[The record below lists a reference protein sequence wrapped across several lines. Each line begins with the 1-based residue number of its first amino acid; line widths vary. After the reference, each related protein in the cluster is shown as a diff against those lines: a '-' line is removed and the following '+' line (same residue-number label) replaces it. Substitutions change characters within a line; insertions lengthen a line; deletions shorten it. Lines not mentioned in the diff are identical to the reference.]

1 MLDPITLTV
10 LHHRL
15 QQITEEMD
23 LILDR
28 AAFSPIISEGRDR
41 ASGIFSPIGG
51 RLVAQGNTGMPI
63 HVGAMQFAAATI
75 ARKNGHT
82 AGDIYIINDPYLG
95 GTHLM
100 DVKLLMP
107 IFIEGEMFCLLGSS
121 GHWPD
126 IGGSVPGGFVTQAVE
141 VQQEGLRLGG
151 LRIVKAGVLDEELL
165 QLILDNVRVPEQ
177 RVGDLQAQIASLK
190 AGQTQVEKLIADYG
204 LPTIRQ
210 AIGQLRDTSSKLVRD
225 RIGKLRPGRY
235 AFEDA
240 IDNDGIEAKPLWI
253 RLDLTVDA
261 DRLVFDF
268 SRSSAPC
275 RGPMNSVIAT
285 TASAVYV
292 AIKHLYPDIPMNAG
306 CFDPLEVIVPE
317 TTFLNVGYPKPVSGC
332 AAEVSQRVVDVAFGA
347 LAQAM
352 PGELHGA
359 PFGSSINVAMGGFD
373 PGQDKHYVFYFYS
386 GGGAGGFEGGD
397 GISNACST
405 VGLAKTPPLEVV
417 EQQTPILFERYALR
431 PDSFGVGRYRGGLG
445 VDYKLT
451 LLRGEAR
458 LSVLGDRATRS
469 PYGIEGGGGAGRT
482 VIEMTIG
489 GEAYRPPLLAKD
501 EGVELATGD
510 SFACLTPGG
519 GGFGLASQRHPDLIA
534 RDLAFGFMTPEF
546 ASENFPADAAVS
558 AGPAAP
564 RPDGASEAAGNKN
577 KEKETHHG

>member
-1 MLDPITLTV
+1 MTLDPITLTV

-41 ASGIFSPIGG
+41 ASGIFSPVDG

-75 ARKNGHT
+75 AAKGSH
-82 AGDIYIINDPYLG
+82 APDDIYIINDPYLG

-100 DVKLLMP
+100 DVKLIMP
-107 IFIEGEMFCLLGSS
+107 VFVGDELFCFLGSS

-141 VQQEGLRLGG
+141 VQQEGLRIGG
-151 LRIVKAGVLDEELL
+151 LRIVKKGELDQDLL

-177 RVGDLQAQIASLK
+177 RVGDMQAQIASLR
-190 AGQTQVEKLIADYG
+190 AGKTQVDKLIADYG
-204 LPTIRQ
+204 LPTVRQ
-210 AIGQLRDTSSKLVRD
+210 AVDQLRETSAKLVRD
-225 RIGKLRPGRY
+225 RIAQLKPGRY
-235 AFEDA
+235 TFEDV
-240 IDNDGIEAKPLWI
+240 IDNDGIDPQPLHI
-253 RLDLTVDA
+253 RLDLTVSS

-292 AIKHLYPDIPMNAG
+292 AIKHVYPDIPMNAG
-306 CFDPLEVIVPE
+306 CFDPVEVVAPP

-347 LAQAM
+347 IAQAM

-373 PGQDKHYVFYFYS
+373 PEQKRHYVFYFYS
-386 GGGAGGFEGGD
+386 GGGAGGFDGGD

-417 EQQTPILFERYALR
+417 EQQTPIMFERYALR
-431 PDSFGVGRYRGGLG
+431 PDSFGPGEFRGGLG
-445 VDYKLT
+445 VDYRFR

-458 LSVLGDRATRS
+458 LSVLGDRASRGRF
-469 PYGIEGGGGAGRT
+469 GIEGGGQAACT
-482 VIEMTIG
+482 QVSMTIG
-489 GEAYRPPLLAKD
+489 GKDYRPALLAKD
-501 EGVELATGD
+501 EGVEIAAGD
-510 SFACLTPGG
+510 SFSCLTPGG
-519 GGFGLASQRHPDLIA
+519 GGFGRIEDRDPALVE
-534 RDLAFGFMTPEF
+534 RDLARGLMTREF
-546 ASENFPADAAVS
+546 AGRNFSSGRTAEPQ
-558 AGPAAP
+558 
-564 RPDGASEAAGNKN
+564 ASVEMHREV
-577 KEKETHHG
+577 EKQNG